1 MHLIL
6 SFQPPLAGNHPLRG
20 INDDALGPRFPSI
33 SDAYD
38 ERLQKMVMDA
48 AADLNLA
55 YKVRPDGTYCFVSG
69 PCYES
74 KAECRFLRSIG
85 GDTVGMSTVP
95 EVIAAKHCGM
105 KILGLSLVT
114 NKVVVGKEQTPAA
127 SHAEVLEAVEASGMH
142 VEAIVR
148 RVISKQVIGAYLAA
162 LPAFNYVAVPNAHAA
177 PAAAAPACHGGACPI
192 PCCSKKEACCA
203 EKKCCLSP
211 CANTVISVIA
221 LGAVV
226 AGLFVVMKHHHK

>member
-1 MHLIL
+1 
-6 SFQPPLAGNHPLRG
+6 
-20 INDDALGPRFPSI
+20 
-33 SDAYD
+33 
-38 ERLQKMVMDA
+38 MVLDA
-48 AADLNLA
+48 AAELNLG
-55 YKVRPDGTYCFVSG
+55 YKVRADGTYCFVSG

-127 SHAEVLEAVEASGMH
+127 SHQEVLEAVEASGMH

-148 RVISKQVIGAYLAA
+148 RVISQEVIGAYLAA
-162 LPAFNYVAVPNAHAA
+162 IPVFTYVPAPNAHAA
-177 PAAAAPACHGGACPI
+177 TATSTAAPACKSGTCPI
-192 PCCSKKEACCA
+192 PCCSAKKCCA
-203 EKKCCLSP
+203 EKNCCPLSP
-211 CANTVISVIA
+211 CANTVISVLA
-221 LGAVV
+221 LGAIA
-226 AGLFVVMKHHHK
+226 AGLFVVMKQRHL